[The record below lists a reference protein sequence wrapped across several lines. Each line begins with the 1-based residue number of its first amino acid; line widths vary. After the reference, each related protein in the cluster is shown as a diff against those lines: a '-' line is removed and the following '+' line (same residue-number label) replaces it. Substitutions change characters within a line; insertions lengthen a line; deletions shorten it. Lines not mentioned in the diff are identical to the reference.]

1 MLAVQWYQSFH
12 GGGTWVFCLCVSPM
26 PLLPEWSDVAK
37 PVIGMLHLP
46 PLPGAPR
53 FGGDVTL
60 ILDSA
65 LRDADALAS
74 GGVHALMLEN
84 YGDVPF
90 YPGRVPAHV
99 VARMTSVA
107 SAVRRAFPTLP
118 LGINVLRNDGRSAL
132 AVAHAVG
139 AQFIRVNV
147 LCGARVTD
155 QGVIEGIAHDLLRDR
170 AALGAGA
177 VRIFADV
184 DVKHSAPLAARP
196 LEAEVSDTLHRGLAD
211 ALIVSGSGTGQ
222 ATDPSHVAAAKR
234 AAGGAAP
241 VFVGSGVSAD
251 TLAAYLPHADGFII
265 GSSFKRG
272 GEAREPVDAT
282 RVREIMS
289 LLG

>member
-1 MLAVQWYQSFH
+1 
-12 GGGTWVFCLCVSPM
+12 M
-26 PLLPEWSDVAK
+26 PLVPEWSNVPR

-46 PLPGAPR
+46 ALPGAPR
-53 FGGDVTL
+53 YAGDLAT
-60 ILDSA
+60 ITEAA

-74 GGVHALMLEN
+74 GGVHGFMLEN

-90 YPGRVPAHV
+90 FPGRVPAHV
-99 VARMTSVA
+99 VAHVTAIA
-107 SAVRRAFPTLP
+107 SGVRRAFPTLP
-118 LGINVLRNDGRSAL
+118 LGVNVLRNDGRSAL

-139 AQFIRVNV
+139 ARFIRVNV

-155 QGVIEGIAHDLLRDR
+155 QGVIEGVAHDLLRDR
-170 AALGAGA
+170 AMLGANDT

-196 LEAEVSDTLHRGLAD
+196 LEVEISDTLHRGLAD

-222 ATDPSHVAAAKR
+222 ATDPVHVAAAKR

-251 TLAAYLPHADGFII
+251 TVDAYLPHADGFII

-272 GEAREPVDAT
+272 GAARRPVDPT
-282 RVREIMS
+282 RVRELMARFR
-289 LLG
+289 